1 MVCSM
6 YIFVSDQKKITHMDS
21 KWIARYNLWILDPA
35 EYVLWKRSLM
45 KSLWLWT
52 FTLKIIKSGLIL
64 KEKKSIFRLSISS
77 VDIALFSLIRGREK
91 SFEKW
96 DPWVLSIFFPWN
108 QHTQKHVVHIFPFRF
123 NWVCIVLGRKP
134 RRLCLTRHYA
144 VDMVAALFVQVRRL
158 RFCFHKVTKG
168 YLLLYS
174 DSHFKRPFK
183 YSCIRTY
190 CSNVKTRYS
199 FFQIFWKDYCE
210 CKYY

>member
-1 MVCSM
+1 MDFRSGRICFMEEVLDEISLALNV
-6 YIFVSDQKKITHMDS
+6 YIEDHQI
-21 KWIARYNLWILDPA
+21 R
-35 EYVLWKRSLM
+35 
-45 KSLWLWT
+45 
-52 FTLKIIKSGLIL
+52 IL

-144 VDMVAALFVQVRRL
+144 VDIVAALFVQVRRL
-158 RFCFHKVTKG
+158 RFCFHKVTYYYYIQIPILKDHSNIHVYVPTVLMLKLG
-168 YLLLYS
+168 ILFFSNFLKRLLWVQVLLILCFGAWDVSKVVY
-174 DSHFKRPFK
+174 
-183 YSCIRTY
+183 
-190 CSNVKTRYS
+190 
-199 FFQIFWKDYCE
+199 
-210 CKYY
+210 

>member
-1 MVCSM
+1 MDFRSGRICFMEEVLDEISLALNV
-6 YIFVSDQKKITHMDS
+6 YIEDHQI
-21 KWIARYNLWILDPA
+21 R
-35 EYVLWKRSLM
+35 
-45 KSLWLWT
+45 
-52 FTLKIIKSGLIL
+52 IL

-199 FFQIFWKDYCE
+199 FFSNFLKRLLWVQVLLILCFGAWDVSKVVY
-210 CKYY
+210 